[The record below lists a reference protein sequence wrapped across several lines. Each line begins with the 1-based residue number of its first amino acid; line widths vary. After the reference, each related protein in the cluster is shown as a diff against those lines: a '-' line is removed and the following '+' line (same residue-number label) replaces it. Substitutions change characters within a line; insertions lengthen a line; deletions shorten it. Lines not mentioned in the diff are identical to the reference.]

1 MGNLLSKVNR
11 KYSQLSV
18 SWGVQVGFTE
28 GDIELS
34 LTQNFSSFQFS
45 VSTGLI
51 LGNDSAL
58 FQSRILFVCLLKD
71 LKTT

>member
-11 KYSQLSV
+11 KYSQFSV
-18 SWGVQVGFTE
+18 SWGVQAGFTE

-34 LTQNFSSFQFS
+34 LTQNFSSFQLP
-45 VSTGLI
+45 VSTVLI

-58 FQSRILFVCLLKD
+58 IQSRVLFVCLLKD
-71 LKTT
+71 LKTI

>member
-11 KYSQLSV
+11 KYSQFSV
-18 SWGVQVGFTE
+18 SWGVQVGLTE

-34 LTQNFSSFQFS
+34 VTQNFSSLELS
-45 VSTGLI
+45 VSTVLI
-51 LGNDSAL
+51 LGNYSAL
-58 FQSRILFVCLLKD
+58 IQSRVLFVCLLKD